1 MIIKNIEKET
11 KTMTD
16 NKDINNDVNKD
27 VNNTNINDELKKHFE
42 KVGMEYDEKIFN
54 NISDE
59 AKQDLL
65 NQIHNF
71 ENQTGSNFC
80 SVNGSIDDDTDD
92 DGIDPSDVYDI
103 NIQHPTTDPDVLA
116 LRALS
121 PAERLY
127 YFLDDIVPKKDNDSA
142 VIVTNCDPDDNHGFG
157 FTLIPNSVEI
167 FEQISNMPN
176 HAASMY
182 PDMTKYFDD
191 IIWLYN
197 HEYSPNNNPYWDF
210 KPLTVIPLS
219 ATANFIAAH
228 AGKLKTFISLEPKQN
243 SIPYRLCYGDNRHQN
258 DFVGIVYLYF
268 I

>member
-1 MIIKNIEKET
+1 
-11 KTMTD
+11 MTD
-16 NKDINNDVNKD
+16 NKDINNNINKD

-42 KVGMEYDEKIFN
+42 KVGMEYDEKIFD

-92 DGIDPSDVYDI
+92 DDIDPSDVYDI

-142 VIVTNCDPDDNHGFG
+142 VIVTNCDLDDNHGFG

-167 FEQISNMPN
+167 FEQIANMPN

-197 HEYSPNNNPYWDF
+197 HEYSADNNPCWYF

-228 AGKLKTFISLEPKQN
+228 AGKLKTFVSLEPKQN

>member
-1 MIIKNIEKET
+1 
-11 KTMTD
+11 MTD
-16 NKDINNDVNKD
+16 NKDINNDVDKD
-27 VNNTNINDELKKHFE
+27 VNNKNINDELKKHFE
-42 KVGMEYDEKIFN
+42 NIGLEYDEKIFD

-65 NQIHNF
+65 NQINNF
-71 ENQTGSNFC
+71 QNQTGSSFC
-80 SVNGSIDDDTDD
+80 SVNGAIDDDTDD
-92 DGIDPSDVYDI
+92 DDIDPSDIYDI

-167 FEQISNMPN
+167 FEQIANMPN

-197 HEYSPNNNPYWDF
+197 HEYNADNNPCWYF
-210 KPLTVIPLS
+210 RPLNVIPLS

-228 AGKLKTFISLEPKQN
+228 AGKLKTFISLEPKKN
-243 SIPYRLCYGDNRHQN
+243 SIPYRLCYGDNRHEN

>member
-1 MIIKNIEKET
+1 
-11 KTMTD
+11 MTD
-16 NKDINNDVNKD
+16 NKDINNNVDKD
-27 VNNTNINDELKKHFE
+27 VNNTNINDELKKHF
-42 KVGMEYDEKIFN
+42 KNIGLEYDEKIFD

-65 NQIHNF
+65 NQINNF
-71 ENQTGSNFC
+71 QNQTGSSFC
-80 SVNGSIDDDTDD
+80 SVNGAIDDDTDD
-92 DGIDPSDVYDI
+92 DDIDPSDIYDI
-103 NIQHPTTDPDVLA
+103 NIQHPTTDPDVIA

-167 FEQISNMPN
+167 FEQIANMPN

-197 HEYSPNNNPYWDF
+197 HEYSADNNPCWYF
-210 KPLTVIPLS
+210 RPLNVIPLS

-228 AGKLKTFISLEPKQN
+228 AGKLKTFISLEPKKN
-243 SIPYRLCYGDNRHQN
+243 SIPYRLCYGDNRHEN

>member
-1 MIIKNIEKET
+1 
-11 KTMTD
+11 MTD
-16 NKDINNDVNKD
+16 NKDINNNVDKD
-27 VNNTNINDELKKHFE
+27 INNTNINDELKKHFE
-42 KVGMEYDEKIFN
+42 NIGLEYDEKIFD

-65 NQIHNF
+65 NQINNF
-71 ENQTGSNFC
+71 QNQTGSSFC
-80 SVNGSIDDDTDD
+80 SVNGAIDDDTDD
-92 DGIDPSDVYDI
+92 DDIDPSDIYDI
-103 NIQHPTTDPDVLA
+103 NIQHPTTDHDVIA

-167 FEQISNMPN
+167 FEQIANMPN

-197 HEYSPNNNPYWDF
+197 HEYSADNNPCWYF
-210 KPLTVIPLS
+210 RPLNVIPLS

-228 AGKLKTFISLEPKQN
+228 AGKLKTFISLEPKKN
-243 SIPYRLCYGDNRHQN
+243 SIPYRLCYGDNRHEN